1 MENNTLTISNQQT
14 SGKTATTLLKVLTAY
29 PAFWTLAILVSG
41 LLKSQTL
48 LAFIMV
54 TWVVAFYIGTITW
67 LALAIYLTA
76 TKRVTLRTIL
86 IHLLI
91 VCISIVAAY
100 FVYEY
105 DVFCSGVKYLD

>member
-1 MENNTLTISNQQT
+1 MTISNQQT
-14 SGKTATTLLKVLTAY
+14 SGKTAKTILMVLTAY

-41 LLKSQTL
+41 LLKSHML
-48 LAFIMV
+48 VMFIML
-54 TWVVAFYIGTITW
+54 TWVVAFYIGTLTW

-76 TKRVTLRTIL
+76 TKKTTFKTIL

-91 VCISIVAAY
+91 VAIGIVAAY

-105 DVFCSGVKYLD
+105 DVFGSGVKGID